1 MDQQMMNILL
11 TGDPGSR
18 EYAAAYA
25 VMSRPRTTVDDNGRP
40 ITIQPMDMSMF
51 SPPGM
56 GRGGQPTGSAPLPAG
71 STQTQI
77 PGGGTLTV
85 GEPVA
90 PKGPSAK
97 ELADI
102 RTARADAETII
113 GALEKFRSAA
123 GESGIGERGKS
134 LMGMTTKANTAYNV
148 AALLA
153 KGEAL
158 FNLGVLN
165 GPDLEVIRRTLPDPS
180 TFKGASADKAAI
192 DEAVGQVSALLKARL
207 AAKEKQ
213 IGMAQPGAT
222 PKGGA
227 DREKLLFDA
236 RKAIEQ
242 GAPRDAVIQRLKENG
257 VEDGL

>member
-1 MDQQMMNILL
+1 
-11 TGDPGSR
+11 
-18 EYAAAYA
+18 
-25 VMSRPRTTVDDNGRP
+25 
-40 ITIQPMDMSMF
+40 
-51 SPPGM
+51 
-56 GRGGQPTGSAPLPAG
+56 
-71 STQTQI
+71 
-77 PGGGTLTV
+77 
-85 GEPVA
+85 
-90 PKGPSAK
+90 
-97 ELADI
+97 
-102 RTARADAETII
+102 
-113 GALEKFRSAA
+113 
-123 GESGIGERGKS
+123 
-134 LMGMTTKANTAYNV
+134 MGMTTKANTAYNV